1 MLVHNKGSYI
11 RHIGNIRLIP
21 GVNDLDNSDAE
32 AFIKGMELPLNK
44 SLERL
49 GEIEILDHITK
60 GKSKK
65 AVGFTELAANK
76 AVESIADTF
85 DLELLEKWLEEEQA
99 NKNRTTVVKAI
110 ENQIDDIKN
119 PDEDSVVN
127 PE

>member
-1 MLVHNKGSYI
+1 MLVHNKGKFI
-11 RHIGNIRLIP
+11 RHIGDVRLIP
-21 GVNDLDNSDAE
+21 GKNELSSSDIE
-32 AFIKGMELPLNK
+32 AFTKGMEVPLNK
-44 SLERL
+44 ALENQ
-49 GEIEILDHITK
+49 GEIEILDQPQK
-60 GKSKK
+60 GKTKNS
-65 AVGFTELAANK
+65 VGFSELAANK

>member
-1 MLVHNKGSYI
+1 MLVHNKGKFI
-11 RHIGNIRLIP
+11 RHIGDVRLIP
-21 GVNDLDNSDAE
+21 GMNELSSSDIE
-32 AFIKGMELPLNK
+32 AFTEGMEVPLNK
-44 SLERL
+44 ALENQ
-49 GEIEILDHITK
+49 GEIEILDQPQK
-60 GKSKK
+60 GKTKNS
-65 AVGFTELAANK
+65 VGFSELAANK

-119 PDEDSVVN
+119 PDKDSVVN

>member
-1 MLVHNKGSYI
+1 MLVHNKGKFI
-11 RHIGNIRLIP
+11 RHIGDVRLIP
-21 GVNDLDNSDAE
+21 GMNELSSSDIE
-32 AFIKGMELPLNK
+32 AFTKGMEVPLNK
-44 SLERL
+44 ALENQ
-49 GEIEILDHITK
+49 GEIEILDQPQK
-60 GKSKK
+60 GKTKNS
-65 AVGFTELAANK
+65 VGFSELAANK

>member
-1 MLVHNKGSYI
+1 MLVHNKGKFI
-11 RHIGNIRLIP
+11 RHIGDVRLIP
-21 GVNDLDNSDAE
+21 GMNELSSSDIE
-32 AFIKGMELPLNK
+32 AFTKGMEVPLNK
-44 SLERL
+44 ALENQ
-49 GEIEILDHITK
+49 GEIEILDQPQK
-60 GKSKK
+60 GKTKNS
-65 AVGFTELAANK
+65 VGFSELAANK

-110 ENQIDDIKN
+110 ENQIDDIKK

>member
-1 MLVHNKGSYI
+1 MLVHNKGKFI
-11 RHIGNIRLIP
+11 RHIGDVRLIP
-21 GVNDLDNSDAE
+21 GMNELSSSDIE
-32 AFIKGMELPLNK
+32 AFTKEMEVPLNEALKK
-44 SLERL
+44 S
-49 GEIEILDHITK
+49 GEIDILDHTE
-60 GKSKK
+60 KSKEDE
-65 AVGFTELAANK
+65 VLGLSGLTANK

-85 DLELLEKWLEEEQA
+85 DLELLVKWLEEEQA

>member
-119 PDEDSVVN
+119 PNEDSVVN

>member
-1 MLVHNKGSYI
+1 MLVHNKGKFI
-11 RHIGNIRLIP
+11 RHIGDVRLIP
-21 GVNDLDNSDAE
+21 GMNELSSSDIE
-32 AFIKGMELPLNK
+32 AFTRGMEVPLNK
-44 SLERL
+44 ALENQ
-49 GEIEILDHITK
+49 GEIEILDQPQK
-60 GKSKK
+60 GKTKNS
-65 AVGFTELAANK
+65 VGFSELAANK

>member
-1 MLVHNKGSYI
+1 MLVHNKGKFI
-11 RHIGNIRLIP
+11 RHIGDVRLIP
-21 GVNDLDNSDAE
+21 GMNELSSSDIE
-32 AFIKGMELPLNK
+32 TFTKGMEVPLNK
-44 SLERL
+44 ALENQ
-49 GEIEILDHITK
+49 GEIEILDQPQK
-60 GKSKK
+60 GKTKNS
-65 AVGFTELAANK
+65 VGFSELATNK

>member
-1 MLVHNKGSYI
+1 MLVHNKGKFI
-11 RHIGNIRLIP
+11 RHIGDVRLIP
-21 GVNDLDNSDAE
+21 GMNELSSSDIE
-32 AFIKGMELPLNK
+32 TFTKGMEVPLNK
-44 SLERL
+44 ALENQ
-49 GEIEILDHITK
+49 GEIEILDQPQK
-60 GKSKK
+60 GKTKNS
-65 AVGFTELAANK
+65 VGFSELAANK

>member
-1 MLVHNKGSYI
+1 MLVHNKGKFI
-11 RHIGNIRLIP
+11 RHIGDVRLIP
-21 GVNDLDNSDAE
+21 GMNELSSSDIE
-32 AFIKGMELPLNK
+32 AFTKEMEVPLNEALKK
-44 SLERL
+44 S
-49 GEIEILDHITK
+49 GEIDILDHTE
-60 GKSKK
+60 KSKEDE
-65 AVGFTELAANK
+65 VSGLSGLTANK

-85 DLELLEKWLEEEQA
+85 DLELLVKWLEEEQA